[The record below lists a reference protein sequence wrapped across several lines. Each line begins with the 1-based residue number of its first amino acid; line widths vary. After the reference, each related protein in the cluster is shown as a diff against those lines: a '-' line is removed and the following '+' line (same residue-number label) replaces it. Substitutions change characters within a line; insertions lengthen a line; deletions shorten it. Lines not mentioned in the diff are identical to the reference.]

1 MRTGQREE
9 MAKEATKKV
18 LNTLSWADYV
28 SVCRHKICE
37 FGYSTNLA
45 DALCWSAKCLNW
57 SIVTRAHV
65 PRQ

>member
-18 LNTLSWADYV
+18 LNTLSWTDYV
-28 SVCRHKICE
+28 SVCSHKICA

-45 DALCWSAKCLNW
+45 DALFRSAKCLN
-57 SIVTRAHV
+57 
-65 PRQ
+65 